1 MLGLRSCRR
10 IAKSGHYRAS
20 FELHGA
26 EVAAGVLPGEE
37 LLAVQVLVGLL
48 VDLVGID
55 EGAAVFNEL
64 ADLVARVLRLAL
76 RVFGLLGNRG
86 GVAVAGCDDF
96 GLQ

>member
-1 MLGLRSCRR
+1 M
-10 IAKSGHYRAS
+10 
-20 FELHGA
+20 
-26 EVAAGVLPGEE
+26 
-37 LLAVQVLVGLL
+37 QVVVGRL
-48 VDLVGID
+48 VDLVGLD

-64 ADLVARVLRLAL
+64 ADMVAHVLRLAL

>member
-1 MLGLRSCRR
+1 
-10 IAKSGHYRAS
+10 
-20 FELHGA
+20 
-26 EVAAGVLPGEE
+26 
-37 LLAVQVLVGLL
+37 VQVLVSLL

-64 ADLVARVLRLAL
+64 ADLVAHVLRLAL